1 MTCPRCNVTADQVL
15 TVQGVHVCSACGM
28 AVVDTDDGAWRNAVY
43 ADVAD
48 LTAAEMQQLRIASA
62 PLMRPKR

>member
-1 MTCPRCNVTADQVL
+1 MTCPRCSVAADPVL
-15 TVQGVHVCSACGM
+15 TVRGVHICAACGM
-28 AVVDTDDGAWRNAVY
+28 AVVDEGDAWRNAVY

-48 LTAAEMQQLRIASA
+48 LTAAEMHDLRVASA